1 MLIER
6 IRALAFN
13 VSLIFTA
20 RYVYQD
26 MSGSGLR
33 LNQRIS
39 VTNQWFVFV
48 CSPAWLQIVDAFE
61 TYWGYVWIIVRTR
74 KIATP
79 CWLLLPFCTLF
90 LPLDIGLFSFRCN
103 CIFHVLVQS
112 AIGHHCPL
120 NFYHTL
126 VAVRWATEKVWLG
139 RLTGWVSREDTT
151 SPALALNTSL
161 WNSQATIRLTEI
173 HH

>member
-6 IRALAFN
+6 ICALAFN

-61 TYWGYVWIIVRTR
+61 TY
-74 KIATP
+74 
-79 CWLLLPFCTLF
+79 
-90 LPLDIGLFSFRCN
+90 
-103 CIFHVLVQS
+103 
-112 AIGHHCPL
+112 
-120 NFYHTL
+120 
-126 VAVRWATEKVWLG
+126 
-139 RLTGWVSREDTT
+139 
-151 SPALALNTSL
+151 
-161 WNSQATIRLTEI
+161 
-173 HH
+173 